1 MNKRFYKKIMLSM
14 MVLGVTTSNVIPH
27 HTFAAEQTV
36 QENNKQYSLGPEGFQ
51 DVMAQSLSSVL
62 VMDSYAKTLRNQL
75 ETDLSSISSLNS
87 GLRENMIKHQK
98 DAQANAA
105 YWLNTIKPKIMK
117 TNQNVVN
124 YNDAFQTQYSILL
137 AAIDQRDTGKLK
149 AGLEKLYQSIL
160 INKSEVDELLN
171 QLKTFRSKMEDDTK
185 SFKEDSNELTNALA
199 STSVGI
205 PYLQQQINNYNESIK
220 KSNDMFIAGGVLV
233 IFTLGASVAM
243 IATAK
248 SNIASAEREIA
259 NLKARISGAQAEVA
273 ILTDAKNKTTN
284 MTETID
290 TAINSL
296 QNISNNW
303 HAVAAKYDNLLK
315 NITFITPEEFS
326 FLKEDLKTA
335 KDSWQDLKNYA
346 DKLLEEVK
354 IAEKKEQDLMNQL
367 RPSNVFYYYKQI
379 HNAYTFEMKTG
390 TNAPNASY
398 KVVNLTKNS
407 VHNMWSGGPN
417 TSMWADWLSFNPKD
431 EFAVVAV
438 IAGQEYVVYKDKVE
452 NIMSTAINK

>member
-1 MNKRFYKKIMLSM
+1 MNKRFYKKFMLSM
-14 MVLGVTTSNVIPH
+14 VITGIATSNVIPH
-27 HTFAAEQTV
+27 HTFAAEQTI
-36 QENNKQYSLGPEGFQ
+36 QENNKQYSLSPEGFQ
-51 DVMAQSLSSVL
+51 EIMAQSLSSVL

-75 ETDLSSISSLNS
+75 GTDLSSISSLNS
-87 GLRENMIKHQK
+87 GLRENMIRHQK

-124 YNDAFQTQYSILL
+124 YNDVFQTQYSMLL
-137 AAIDQRDTGKLK
+137 SAIDQRDTGKLK

-220 KSNDMFIAGGVLV
+220 KSNDMLIAGGVLV

-248 SNIASAEREIA
+248 SNITSAEREIVS
-259 NLKARISGAQAEVA
+259 LKSRISGVQAEVA

-303 HAVAAKYDNLLK
+303 HTVAAKYDSLLG
-315 NITFITPEEFS
+315 NITFISLEEFS
-326 FLKEDLKTA
+326 LLKEDLKTA

-346 DKLLEEVK
+346 DKLLEEIN
-354 IAEKKEQDLMNQL
+354 IAEKKEKDLMNQL
-367 RPSNVFYYYKQI
+367 RPSNVFYFYKQI
-379 HNAYTFEMKTG
+379 HNAYTFEIKTG
-390 TNAPNASY
+390 INAPNASY
-398 KVVNLTKNS
+398 KVVNVTKNT
-407 VHNMWSGGPN
+407 VHNMWSGGAN

-438 IAGQEYVVYKDKVE
+438 IDGQEYVVYKDKVE
-452 NIMSTAINK
+452 NKMSTAINK

>member
-14 MVLGVTTSNVIPH
+14 MVLGVTTSNIIPH

-220 KSNDMFIAGGVLV
+220 KSNDMLIAGGVLV

-346 DKLLEEVK
+346 DKLLEEMK

-379 HNAYTFEMKTG
+379 HNAYTFEIKTG

-452 NIMSTAINK
+452 NIMPTAINK

>member
-1 MNKRFYKKIMLSM
+1 MNKRFYKKIMLSIV
-14 MVLGVTTSNVIPH
+14 VLGVTTSNVIPH
-27 HTFAAEQTV
+27 HTFATEQTV

-220 KSNDMFIAGGVLV
+220 KSNDMLIAGGVLV

-346 DKLLEEVK
+346 DKLLEEMK

-379 HNAYTFEMKTG
+379 HNAYTFEIKTG

-398 KVVNLTKNS
+398 KVVNVTKNT
-407 VHNMWSGGPN
+407 VHNMWSGGAN

-438 IAGQEYVVYKDKVE
+438 IDGQEYVVYKDKVE
-452 NIMSTAINK
+452 NKMSTAINK

>member
-1 MNKRFYKKIMLSM
+1 M
-14 MVLGVTTSNVIPH
+14 IPH

-220 KSNDMFIAGGVLV
+220 KSNDMLIAGGVLV

-346 DKLLEEVK
+346 DKLLEEMK

-379 HNAYTFEMKTG
+379 HNAYTFEIKTG